1 MTPSVHQRAARP
13 ETVALTF
20 EQIEFIL
27 YKDFCLDR
35 DDARKFWDRALELPL
50 GGVQ

>member
-1 MTPSVHQRAARP
+1 MTPFVHQQAARP

-35 DDARKFWDRALELPL
+35 DDARKFWDRTQEFQPA
-50 GGVQ
+50 GGQ